1 MIASLRR
8 HALTIPTQTNLP
20 LWPKETRG
28 FPNVFARSSLFNA
41 ASLRKGKRRQF
52 KKHTVATLKDAQ
64 IIYSGEELRQ
74 DDEDVFLQILHIA
87 RLSELG
93 TRVFFTANS
102 IITELGWS
110 RNGASYVRL
119 SDCLERMKVTSVEVI
134 LHDSS
139 ANEKR
144 CYSGSLIRLF
154 RWRQDLTEGSTTR
167 EWEVLLEPE
176 IVALFNPC
184 SYTQLDWR
192 LRMTLP
198 PLAKWL
204 HSFYHSHAEP
214 FPFKVETI
222 CRLAGSEARTLYQFR
237 YKLRLALELLI
248 ERGFFLTAVIDQKSD
263 LVKVE
268 RAAERKRLE

>member
-1 MIASLRR
+1 MST
-8 HALTIPTQTNLP
+8 ALTCTLP

-41 ASLRKGKRRQF
+41 ASLRKGKRQQF
-52 KKHTVATLKDAQ
+52 KKHAVATLKDVE
-64 IIYSGEELRQ
+64 ITYSGEELRQ

-87 RLSELG
+87 RFSELG

-110 RNGASYVRL
+110 RNSASYLRL
-119 SDCLERMKVTSVEVI
+119 TECLERMKVTSVEVVVK
-134 LHDSS
+134 DS
-139 ANEKR
+139 AARQQR

-154 RWRQDLTEGSTTR
+154 RWRQDMSTGATTR

-176 IVALFNPC
+176 IVALFDP
-184 SYTQLDWR
+184 SGYTQLDWR

-214 FPFKVETI
+214 FPIKVETI
-222 CRLAGSEARTLYQFR
+222 CRLTGSQARTLYQFR
-237 YKLRLALELLI
+237 YKLRLALELLT
-248 ERGFFLTAVIDQKSD
+248 ERGFFISAVIDPASD
-263 LVKVE
+263 RVVVK
-268 RAAERKRLE
+268 RAADLKRLA